1 MDRRRYLMA
10 LANVPQ
16 FRLKTYENLYHDL
29 IVDTLDNRPVRNQGI
44 DKLVKI
50 EGNGEIV
57 NQLVDI
63 KWVNDLY
70 LNGFKVSGILVE
82 SKINFNTNKFEY
94 LVIGIGVN
102 LYKQEFHPEL
112 QNIASS
118 IEEQTNVVI
127 NKQQLI
133 NDILDELSNYVSC
146 YDSTNYMKHY
156 IQRSFIIGKKVKL
169 QTSQELIDCVVL
181 DIDYNG
187 QLVIEH
193 NKTVKS
199 VNSAEVIKTYL

>member
-1 MDRRRYLMA
+1 MDRTFVS
-10 LANVPQ
+10 N
-16 FRLKTYENLYHDL
+16 KDKGLYMSIRIKPDVEISQL
-29 IVDTLDNRPVRNQGI
+29 NNITCVIACIVS
-44 DKLVKI
+44 KAI
-50 EGNGEIV
+50 EQQI

-193 NKTVKS
+193 NNTVKS